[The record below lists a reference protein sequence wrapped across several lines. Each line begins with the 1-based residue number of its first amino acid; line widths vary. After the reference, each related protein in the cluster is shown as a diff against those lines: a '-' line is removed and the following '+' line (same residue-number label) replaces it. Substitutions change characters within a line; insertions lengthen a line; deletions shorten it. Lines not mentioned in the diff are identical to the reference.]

1 MKTKLA
7 GNKTAFTSHLK
18 DAKIARENFVAQKS
32 GSVLKIVKNDQC
44 LTFLTAPKAEKNSTL
59 LQCCKDVKISAE
71 KFIEKRGN
79 PISEDYFI
87 PTEFSNFDDL
97 VEGMALFSIDVKS
110 CYWRSA
116 YLLDIISLETYL
128 KYLPNKLDRNKA
140 IGCLKRKTESI
151 YYQSGVELRREV
163 KENELGLIN
172 TYIKS
177 YIYDIFL
184 EAKEKFELYHY
195 HTDEFWI
202 GIGMAGELDAFLKS
216 KGFRTTCKIF
226 KVIEIKDN
234 GVSVFFPKEK
244 IVKFVRKKKENG
256 TKVLRKI
263 GNATT

>member
-7 GNKTAFTSHLK
+7 GNKNTFVSYLK
-18 DAKIARENFVAQKS
+18 DAKVARESFVASKS
-32 GSVLKIVKNDQC
+32 GSVLKIFKNDQC
-44 LTFLTAPKAEKNSTL
+44 FTFLTSPKGEKNSTL
-59 LQCCKDVKISAE
+59 LQCCKDVKNSAQR
-71 KFIEKRGN
+71 FIEKNGN
-79 PISEDYFI
+79 PIADDYFI

-97 VEGMALFSIDVKS
+97 VEGMAFFSIDVKS

-140 IGCLKRKTESI
+140 IGCLKRKTENI
-151 YYQSGVELRREV
+151 YYQNGVEVRREV

-226 KVIEIKDN
+226 KVLEIKEN